1 MHHFVC
7 VFYLVKKINVNKLSK
22 KTLNKN
28 LNINKTLKIDKKNI
42 KNIVKIPYFL
52 EIYEKKC
59 EY

>member
-1 MHHFVC
+1 MRHFVC

-22 KTLNKN
+22 
-28 LNINKTLKIDKKNI
+28 KTLKIDKKNI